1 MAVLWWSWTGYAW
14 LGNVVRAD
22 EGVVREVMLAA
33 MATMFIFALAIP
45 EAFDDLPGGL
55 YGPVVVPICYLVFRL
70 LHLTMFWVASRR
82 DPVLRRQVMRFAP
95 SVLAATLILLV
106 AGQPAGPRPSCG
118 RSLSPPTTSGPSA
131 RWASG
136 WRCRLRVT
144 SPSGTG

>member
-1 MAVLWWSWTGYAW
+1 MLWWSWTGYAW

-70 LHLTMFWVASRR
+70 LAPGDVLDRLAPGPGLAQPGP
-82 DPVLRRQVMRFAP
+82 PVRAVG
-95 SVLAATLILLV
+95 
-106 AGQPAGPRPSCG
+106 AGGND
-118 RSLSPPTTSGPSA
+118 
-131 RWASG
+131 
-136 WRCRLRVT
+136 
-144 SPSGTG
+144 